1 MILAVDQIAL
11 AEQACIE
18 SHLPPDPKAA
28 ALFIALKNWHLAAL
42 NRDHPQLLPDLY
54 PLLHQFSQLSTEQ
67 QQQLT
72 SRFAFSYAL
81 RARSEQQQL
90 ADALCH
96 AVLWQRYDALCNCL
110 KAGDSNVRLDALC
123 WGYRLRRQLPWQQA
137 VPALLNNVC
146 DKIFDVD
153 LSLGLAWWLLIFAG
167 KEPLFF
173 MKTFA
178 PEQRL
183 LLQQYRERIAE
194 LMPKVNVHVS
204 ELAKIAADQLKEISD
219 ERDL

>member
-1 MILAVDQIAL
+1 MTPIVDATTLAAQTG
-11 AEQACIE
+11 IE

-28 ALFIALKNWHLAAL
+28 GLLVALNTWHLEAL
-42 NRDHPQLLPDLY
+42 QRDHSRLLPDLY
-54 PLLHQFSQLSTEQ
+54 PLLQQFSQLKA
-67 QQQLT
+67 QQQLQVT
-72 SRFAFSYAL
+72 SRFAFIYAL
-81 RARSEQQQL
+81 KARSEQQQL

-96 AVLWQRYDALCNCL
+96 AVLWQRFDALCHCL
-110 KAGDSNVRLDALC
+110 KTGDSNVRLDALC
-123 WGYRLRRQLPWQQA
+123 WGYQLRRQLPWQLA

-167 KEPLFF
+167 KEPLLF
-173 MKTFA
+173 MKIFA

-204 ELAKIAADQLKEISD
+204 ELANIAAAQQS
-219 ERDL
+219 RN

>member
-1 MILAVDQIAL
+1 MIQAIDQTAL

-28 ALFIALKNWHLAAL
+28 ALFVALKNWHLAAL
-42 NRDHPQLLPDLY
+42 HRDHPRLLPELY

-72 SRFAFSYAL
+72 SRFAFSYAIS
-81 RARSEQQQL
+81 ARSEQQQL

-96 AVLWQRYDALCNCL
+96 AVLWQRYEALCNCL
-110 KAGDSNVRLDALC
+110 KTGDSTVRLEALC

-153 LSLGLAWWLLIFAG
+153 LSLGLAWWLLVQADQDPIPYMQA
-167 KEPLFF
+167 
-173 MKTFA
+173 FA
-178 PEQRL
+178 PTQQLLWTQYQARL
-183 LLQQYRERIAE
+183 TE
-194 LMPKVNVHVS
+194 LMPGVGVHVM
-204 ELAKIAADQLKEISD
+204 ELANMAGQTKYMTNKLGD
-219 ERDL
+219 

>member
-1 MILAVDQIAL
+1 MTQAFDDLAV

-28 ALFIALKNWHLAAL
+28 VLLVALKNWHLQTLHRA
-42 NRDHPQLLPDLY
+42 HPRQLQDLY
-54 PLLHQFSQLSTEQ
+54 PLLDQFGRLTPQQ

-72 SRFAFSYAL
+72 SRFAFSYAIS
-81 RARSEQQQL
+81 ARSEQQQL

-96 AVLWQRYDALCNCL
+96 AVLWQRYEALCHCL
-110 KAGDSNVRLDALC
+110 KTGDANVRLEALC

-153 LSLGLAWWLLIFAG
+153 LSLGLAWWLLIQAG
-167 KEPLFF
+167 HKPWLY
-173 MKTFA
+173 MKTFM
-178 PEQRL
+178 PDQRL
-183 LLQQYRERIAE
+183 LLKQYDDRLET
-194 LMPKVNVHVS
+194 LLPNVQMQLS
-204 ELAKIAADQLKEISD
+204 ELATFTSGLNDAKSQS
-219 ERDL
+219 R

>member
-1 MILAVDQIAL
+1 MTRAIDKIAL

-18 SHLPPDPKAA
+18 SHLPPDSRAA
-28 ALFIALKNWHLAAL
+28 VLFVALKNWHLATL
-42 NRDHPQLLPDLY
+42 HRDHQRILPDLY
-54 PLLHQFSQLSTEQ
+54 PLLHQFGRLNAQQ

-96 AVLWQRYDALCNCL
+96 AVLWQCYEALCNCL
-110 KAGDSNVRLDALC
+110 KTADSHVRLAALC
-123 WGYRLRRQLPWQQA
+123 WGYLLRTQLPWQQA

-153 LSLGLAWWLLIFAG
+153 LSLGLAWWLLIQAG
-167 KEPLFF
+167 HKPWLY
-173 MKTFA
+173 MKTFM
-178 PEQRL
+178 PDQRL
-183 LLQQYRERIAE
+183 LLKQYDDRLET
-194 LMPKVNVHVS
+194 LLPNVQMQLS
-204 ELAKIAADQLKEISD
+204 ELATLTSGLNDAKSQF
-219 ERDL
+219 R

>member
-1 MILAVDQIAL
+1 MTQAFDDIAA

-18 SHLPPDPKAA
+18 SHLPPDSRAA
-28 ALFIALKNWHLAAL
+28 ALLIALKDWHLAAL
-42 NRDHPQLLPDLY
+42 HRATPRLLPDLY
-54 PLLHQFSQLSTEQ
+54 PLLDQFSRLTPQQ

-72 SRFAFSYAL
+72 SRFALSYAIK
-81 RARSEQQQL
+81 ARSEQQQL

-96 AVLWQRYDALCNCL
+96 AVLWQRYDALCHCL
-110 KAGDSNVRLDALC
+110 QAGDSNVRLDALC

-183 LLQQYRERIAE
+183 LLQQYKDRIAE

-204 ELAKIAADQLKEISD
+204 ELAKIAADHFAFTPNKGD
-219 ERDL
+219 T

>member
-1 MILAVDQIAL
+1 MILAFDDIAV
-11 AEQACIE
+11 AEQGCIE

-28 ALFIALKNWHLAAL
+28 ALFVALKNWHLAAL
-42 NRDHPQLLPDLY
+42 HRDHSRLLPELY

-153 LSLGLAWWLLIFAG
+153 LSLGLAWWLLIQAG
-167 KEPLFF
+167 HKPWLY
-173 MKTFA
+173 MKTFM
-178 PEQRL
+178 PDQRL
-183 LLQQYRERIAE
+183 LLKQYDDRLET
-194 LMPKVNVHVS
+194 LLPNVQMQLS
-204 ELAKIAADQLKEISD
+204 ELATLTSRLNDAKSQS
-219 ERDL
+219 R

>member
-1 MILAVDQIAL
+1 MTRAVDATAL

-18 SHLPPDPKAA
+18 SHLPPDAKAA
-28 ALFIALKNWHLAAL
+28 ALLVALKSWHVAAL
-42 NRDHPQLLPDLY
+42 QRDHSQLLPDLY
-54 PLLHQFSQLSTEQ
+54 PLLQQFSQLNAQQ

-72 SRFAFSYAL
+72 SRFAFIYAL
-81 RARSEQQQL
+81 KARSEQQQL

-153 LSLGLAWWLLIFAG
+153 LSLGLAWWLLIQAG
-167 KEPLFF
+167 HKPWLY
-173 MKTFA
+173 MKTFM

-183 LLQQYRERIAE
+183 LLQQYFDRIEE
-194 LMPKVNVHVS
+194 LIPDVEVHFG
-204 ELAKIAADQLKEISD
+204 ELAKIQLPFTH
-219 ERDL
+219 LQFV

>member
-1 MILAVDQIAL
+1 MTQAIDKIAL

-28 ALFIALKNWHLAAL
+28 ALFVALKSWHLAAL
-42 NRDHPQLLPDLY
+42 HRDHNRLLPDLY

-67 QQQLT
+67 QQQLN

-96 AVLWQRYDALCNCL
+96 AVLWQRYEQLCQCL
-110 KAGDSNVRLDALC
+110 KTGDSNVRLEALC

-153 LSLGLAWWLLIFAG
+153 LSIGLAWWLLIRDG
-167 KEPLFF
+167 HKPWLY
-173 MKTFA
+173 MKTFM
-178 PEQRL
+178 PDQRL
-183 LLQQYRERIAE
+183 LLQQYFDRLEE
-194 LMPKVNVHVS
+194 LLPDVEVH
-204 ELAKIAADQLKEISD
+204 LAKLSNIQAPEVCVSMSYD
-219 ERDL
+219 EN